1 MTIQLNAD
9 NNLNI
14 HEAFGAKLKDLISEE
29 LGRFSEN
36 ITRVEVHLSDENGAK
51 KGMNDKRCLLEVRIA
66 GRQPVAVSELAD
78 THENSVS
85 GAIEKLKTALDTIF
99 GRLSTY

>member
-14 HEAFGAKLKDLISEE
+14 HQEFREKLSDMLAGE
-29 LGRFSEN
+29 LDRFSDQ
-36 ITRVEVHLSDENGAK
+36 ITRLEVHLSDENGPK
-51 KGMNDKRCLLEVRIA
+51 KGLDDKRCLLEARLEGMNPIA
-66 GRQPVAVSELAD
+66 VTNFSD

-85 GAIEKLKTALDTIF
+85 GAIDKLISALDKKI
-99 GRLSTY
+99 GKLSNR

>member
-9 NNLNI
+9 KNLNI
-14 HEAFGAKLKDLISEE
+14 HEMFGAKLTDLLSEE
-29 LGRFSEN
+29 LSRFSEN
-36 ITRVEVHLSDENGAK
+36 ITRLEVHLSDENGPK
-51 KGMNDKRCLLEVRIA
+51 KGMNDKRCLLEARIE
-66 GRQPVAVSELAD
+66 GRQPIAVTELSD

-85 GAIEKLKTALDTIF
+85 GAIEKLKNALATIF